1 MFAVSSKKI
10 IPKAHM
16 STYVVEGP
24 PLTTSG
30 AIYALVVRLAK
41 VSLCTSCFLEFFERP
56 KSVI

>member
-1 MFAVSSKKI
+1 
-10 IPKAHM
+10 M
-16 STYVVEGP
+16 STYVVEAP

-41 VSLCTSCFLEFFERP
+41 VSLFTSCFLEFFERP